1 MTTTATPLL
10 ESALGLV
17 GQPRDE
23 AVEQLVALADHRRP
37 ALETA
42 REALTAR
49 LHRRPDDFDA
59 AHALQLVERALRQ
72 VGWGGP
78 VAPTPHQVA
87 RASSPSL
94 LSRIRQRFR
103 GRGPASDPALRLQ
116 PNRRIA

>member
-1 MTTTATPLL
+1 MTTPATPLL

-37 ALETA
+37 GLEAA

-72 VGWGGP
+72 VGWPANALPELHG
-78 VAPTPHQVA
+78 AD
-87 RASSPSL
+87 RRSSPSL
-94 LSRIRQRFR
+94 LARFRQRSR
-103 GRGPASDPALRLQ
+103 RKAPTSDPAPRPG
-116 PNRRIA
+116 PNPRIA